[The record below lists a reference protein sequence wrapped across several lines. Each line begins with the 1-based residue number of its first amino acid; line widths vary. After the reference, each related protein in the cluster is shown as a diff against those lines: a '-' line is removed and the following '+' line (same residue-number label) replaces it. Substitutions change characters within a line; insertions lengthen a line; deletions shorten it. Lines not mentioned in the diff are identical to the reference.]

1 MFYAHSGTIGDF
13 KTWEPLV
20 DHLLLVAEISCRS
33 TSYFGQAVAGQVLG
47 LLHDIGKATEAYQL
61 YIQGKGASPD
71 HSTAGAVIAWQH
83 YGKKWGA
90 LLAACIAG
98 HHAGLADGAGSDLK
112 DGLTSLEDRLARVK
126 NVPALPDGVMPPG
139 FAELPKLAKDPTG
152 FRRALLGRMLFSAL
166 IDADRLA
173 TEAFY
178 AQLKGQKLE
187 RGCAVGLPLLR
198 DRLSA
203 HLEWLA
209 AKAQADGIADPSL
222 RSVND
227 VRARVLAHVLDQAG
241 QEPGLFSLTVPTG
254 GGKTLASLAFALNHA
269 VHWGKRRVIYV
280 IPFTS
285 IVEQTAD
292 VFRRALGEDDAI
304 LEHHSGFDAAAP
316 RAKTATG
323 TNDAEG
329 PDGAAKARL
338 AAENWDR
345 PVVVTTA
352 VQFFESL
359 FSNRPGKCRKLHNIA
374 GSVIILDEAQTLPQP
389 LLRPCLKLIDALAR
403 DFGCTLVLCTATQPA
418 VNSSRLFADGL
429 DNVRELAP
437 DPAGLYQALK
447 RVRVETMEGRP
458 DVAALVTA
466 MQSAPQCLT
475 IVNSRRHAAD
485 LYAALKAADR
495 AEPRLLTT
503 ALCAEHRRAVL
514 ADIRQ
519 DLAQQRPV
527 RVVATSLVE
536 AGVDISFPLVMRA
549 LAGLDSVA
557 QAAGRCNRHGEHGRE
572 GGRVLLFDPAD
583 EDGHRPPADLKI
595 FADTAARVL
604 SRTDDP
610 LGLNAIRA
618 YFQEIYW
625 KKELS
630 KALDEHNIL
639 KMLELRAD
647 TLLFP
652 YETVARLFRLI
663 DDAQAPV
670 IVPYEPAAEK
680 IKELINALSYVSSPG
695 AIARQLQPY
704 MVQVPI
710 RARAKLLEAK
720 AAEYVRPDLYGDQFV
735 LLTNNDL
742 YDAKA
747 GLRWD
752 DPTYRDIGNGII

>member
-1 MFYAHSGTIGDF
+1 MLYAHSGHRGDYES
-13 KTWEPLV
+13 WEPLV
-20 DHLLLVAEISCRS
+20 THLIDVAVLSAQFAGV
-33 TSYFGQAVAGQVLG
+33 FGYEAAGRALG
-47 LLHDIGKATEAYQL
+47 LLHDVGKMAQAYQL
-61 YIQGKGASPD
+61 YIRGQGPSPD
-71 HSTAGAVIAWQH
+71 HSTAGAAIAGQH
-83 YGKKWGA
+83 YGRSWGP
-90 LLAACIAG
+90 LLAASIAG
-98 HHAGLADGAGSDLK
+98 HHAGLADGDGATGQLSSLK
-112 DGLTSLEDRLARVK
+112 SRLDRYKGNLTCAEGAEPPAPEQVRRSIKHLDSGL
-126 NVPALPDGVMPPG
+126 
-139 FAELPKLAKDPTG
+139 
-152 FRRALLGRMLFSAL
+152 RRSLLGRMLFSTL

-178 AQLKGQKLE
+178 AHLKQQPVQ
-187 RGCAVGLPLLR
+187 RGCDTSLGMLR
-198 DRLSA
+198 DRLA
-203 HLEWLA
+203 DHLA
-209 AKAQADGIADPSL
+209 ALSAKARADVADNPALGTINDL
-222 RSVND
+222 RSQ
-227 VRARVLAHVLDQAG
+227 VLAHVLAG
-241 QEPGLFSLTVPTG
+241 AAQEPGLFSLTVPTG
-254 GGKTLASLAFALNHA
+254 GGKTLASLAFALDHA
-269 VHWGKRRVIYV
+269 LRWGKQRIIYV

-292 VFRRALGEDDAI
+292 VFRKALGDDDAI
-304 LEHHSGFDAAAP
+304 LEHHSGFDGGSE
-316 RAKTATG
+316 RQETG
-323 TNDAEG
+323 VSDAEA
-329 PDGAAKARL
+329 PDGGKKARL

-418 VNSSRLFADGL
+418 VNSSKLFADGL

-458 DVAALVTA
+458 DVAALVTT

-514 ADIRQ
+514 ADIRE

-572 GGRVLLFDPAD
+572 GGRVLLFNPAD
-583 EDGHRPPADLKI
+583 EEGHRPPADLKI

-610 LGLNAIRA
+610 LGLDAIRA
-618 YFQEIYW
+618 YFQELYW
-625 KKELS
+625 KKGLAG
-630 KALDEHNIL
+630 ALDKHNIL
-639 KMLELRAD
+639 KMLEDRAD

-670 IVPYEPAAEK
+670 IVPYKPAAEK
-680 IKELINALSYVSSPG
+680 IAGLVRDLSYVSSPG
-695 AIARQLQPY
+695 TIARKLQPY

-720 AAEYVRPDLYGDQFV
+720 AAGYVRPDLYGDQFV

-752 DPTYRDIGNGII
+752 DPTYRDIGNGFM